1 MDSNQNFIKIKTD
14 YESNIIKLILFALN
28 ELPFSMGA
36 KKLTA
41 ILTGM
46 KSTFNIE
53 HCMNEL
59 ESFGIFSNINGKI
72 LVNYIE
78 TLIEYGL
85 IDIVES
91 NRFKRPVLQL
101 TDDGNAYLFDDSDL
115 YVSLIDKHIDKTI
128 KPFTIHDEILFNNIK
143 KWRAHTALLLD
154 LPPYNILYDR
164 TIREIVYQKPNDESE
179 LLSISGIG
187 QKTVDEYGLDILNIV
202 GELTGE
208 INK

>member
-1 MDSNQNFIKIKTD
+1 MDNNQYFIKIKTD

-41 ILTGM
+41 VLTG
-46 KSTFNIE
+46 KKTTFNIE

-59 ESFGIFSNINGKI
+59 ESFGLFSNSIGKI

-85 IDIVES
+85 IDVVES
-91 NRFKRPVLQL
+91 NRFKMPVLQL
-101 TDDGNAYLFDDSDL
+101 TDEGKAYLFDESDL
-115 YVSLIDKHIDKTI
+115 YVSLIDEHIDKTI
-128 KPFTIHDEILFNNIK
+128 EPFTIQDEIMFNKIK

-154 LPPYNILYDR
+154 IPPYVILYDR
-164 TIREIVYQKPNDESE
+164 TIREIVYKKPNDESE

-202 GELTGE
+202 GELTE
-208 INK
+208 DIK